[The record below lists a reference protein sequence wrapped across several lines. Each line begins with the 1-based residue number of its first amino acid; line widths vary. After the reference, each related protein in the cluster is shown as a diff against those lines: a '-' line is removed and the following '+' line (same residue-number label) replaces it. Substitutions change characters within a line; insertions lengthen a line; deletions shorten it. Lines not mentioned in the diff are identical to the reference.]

1 MRDRKAPIRGAGAVF
16 AAIVFAAGQAAA
28 AEPNIKTI
36 AAGLNYENL
45 SRTVFWK
52 GDTVSSKI
60 QINLVQA
67 RADLEFAKGIVVS
80 LTAGLVLTDFKALS
94 FTSLPVSLRYDGAP
108 LKGLAFGVEVVAPFA
123 KFSDIE
129 ISGAGRFVYSF
140 AMSKTW
146 PLEGFAVE
154 GEAAG
159 ESNWAE
165 VAVGPR
171 VSYLFFGRVV
181 PYVEIFARW
190 LGAGFKMTETL
201 GDLGGTESKRV
212 RGDFSFSASLG
223 ADAAVSDRI
232 VVKAKAGI
240 LPFAGGVD
248 GLFSVGILYKF

>member
-1 MRDRKAPIRGAGAVF
+1 MRDRKRLIRGAGVLVV
-16 AAIVFAAGQAAA
+16 AIALGAGQAAA

-36 AAGLNYENL
+36 SAGLNYENL

-52 GDTVSSKI
+52 GDTASSKI
-60 QINLVQA
+60 QVNLVQA
-67 RADLEFAKGIVVS
+67 RADLEFAKGVVVS
-80 LTAGLVLTDFKALS
+80 LTAGLVLTDFRALA
-94 FTSLPVSLRYDGAP
+94 FTSLPISLQYDGAP
-108 LKGLAFGVEVVAPFA
+108 LKGLAFGAEVVAPFA
-123 KFSDIE
+123 RFSDIE

-140 AMSKTW
+140 AMSKAW

-154 GEAAG
+154 GQAQG

-181 PYVEIFARW
+181 PYVEVFGRW

-223 ADAAVSDRI
+223 ADAAVTDRV

-248 GLFSVGILYKF
+248 GLFSVGIMYKF